1 MYKKCDAVT
10 DSAPVC
16 AQSPIGLKKC
26 DVVTVQYLADHILVE
41 NISLRYRKAQICD
54 GVTTTA
60 GSYGHAYRINFV
72 TSSHI
77 PCCQVY
83 FVTYHLK

>member
-1 MYKKCDAVT
+1 MNRFKLANSDAMYEKCDAVT
-10 DSAPVC
+10 DSAPMC
-16 AQSPIGLKKC
+16 AQSPIRGKKC

-77 PCCQVY
+77 PC
-83 FVTYHLK
+83 